1 MAYGWVPRMGQKWS
15 KAEYVSRK
23 VMDRYMD
30 GLTIR
35 LERMYTRIQ
44 RIEARMVVLESKS
57 AQVISALG
65 PSEEDD

>member
-1 MAYGWVPRMGQKWS
+1 MGQKWS